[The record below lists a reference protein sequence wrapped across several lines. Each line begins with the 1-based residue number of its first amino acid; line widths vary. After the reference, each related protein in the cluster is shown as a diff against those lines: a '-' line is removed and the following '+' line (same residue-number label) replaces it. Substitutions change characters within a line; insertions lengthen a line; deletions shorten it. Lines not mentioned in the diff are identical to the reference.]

1 MSAQLEVRFSVS
13 TPDGI
18 LAAEYIADKEEI
30 VAVGVGFCGV
40 RVPAVLLS
48 AISLS
53 WTARP
58 RAETFSLIRDN
69 IDG

>member
-18 LAAEYIADKEEI
+18 LAAEYIADKEQI

-40 RVPAVLLS
+40 RVPAVLFKCD
-48 AISLS
+48 
-53 WTARP
+53 
-58 RAETFSLIRDN
+58 FSQSDSSS
-69 IDG
+69 